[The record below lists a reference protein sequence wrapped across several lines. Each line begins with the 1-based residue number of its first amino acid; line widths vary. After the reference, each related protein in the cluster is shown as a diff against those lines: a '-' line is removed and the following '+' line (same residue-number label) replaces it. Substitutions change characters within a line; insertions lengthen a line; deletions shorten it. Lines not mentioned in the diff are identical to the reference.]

1 MQEDIPA
8 FEDFADGD
16 QGPARITAQVVK
28 QANELVVSVYANMGD
43 NYVRRSQ
50 SRQATSAHISEQQVN
65 SADAPIPPTESA
77 YEQHIKRAALA
88 TAIGKSAYICN
99 SNVEPR
105 EDYGWTVDNGYLMP
119 VQSTRQAWPHEKM
132 HTIPCGCTKGCSRN
146 CSCAKKNIACY

>member
-1 MQEDIPA
+1 MHEDIPA

-43 NYVRRSQ
+43 MFEGGNLGKLRVHTFLNNKSTLLTLLYRPRR
-50 SRQATSAHISEQQVN
+50 A
-65 SADAPIPPTESA
+65 
-77 YEQHIKRAALA
+77 HIKRAALA

-119 VQSTRQAWPHEKM
+119 VQSTRQAWPQEKM
-132 HTIPCGCTKGCSRN
+132 HAIPCGCTKGCSRN